1 MAADALAILALLPW
15 IVLAWFRDGFWR
27 VRFPAE
33 CRELPSWPPVVA
45 VVPARDEAD
54 VIEASLESLLRQDY
68 PGQFH
73 VILVDDHS
81 TDGTAAVARAA
92 ARRLGMQERLTVV
105 RARDLPAGWTGKV
118 WAQAEGLAQGVG
130 QPAQERYVFLTDADI
145 AHDPLAL
152 RRLVARAETGQLVL
166 ASLMVRLR
174 CESLP
179 EKALVPAFVFFFA
192 MLYPFVRVND
202 PLSPVAAAAGGC
214 MLARVDALQAIGGMA
229 AIRGA
234 LIDDCALA
242 AALKVNG
249 PIRLDLARHSRSL
262 RGYEHWADIWNMIAR
277 SAYTQLRHSPW
288 RLAGTVAGMLWLF
301 LAPPALAIALAAQAG
316 PAAWLALGAWLL
328 MARLYLPMLRYY
340 RCQPLWAPLLPLLAL
355 FYLGATLASA
365 WRYRHG
371 RGGQWKGRA
380 QAPRAQPR

>member
-1 MAADALAILALLPW
+1 MAADALAVLALLPW

-27 VRFPAE
+27 VRLPAE
-33 CRELPSWPPVVA
+33 SRELPSWPPVVA

-68 PGQFH
+68 PGQFR

-81 TDGTAAVARAA
+81 TDGTAVVARAA
-92 ARRLGMQERLTVV
+92 ARRLGLQERLTVV

-118 WAQAEGLAQGVG
+118 WAQAEGLAQGLA
-130 QPAQERYVFLTDADI
+130 QPARERYVFLTDADI

-152 RRLVARAETGQLVL
+152 RRLVARAATGQLVL
-166 ASLMVRLR
+166 ASLMVSLR
-174 CESLP
+174 CLSLA

-242 AALKVNG
+242 AALKAHG
-249 PIRLDLARHSRSL
+249 PIRLDLARGTASRCVATSTG
-262 RGYEHWADIWNMIAR
+262 RT
-277 SAYTQLRHSPW
+277 S
-288 RLAGTVAGMLWLF
+288 GT
-301 LAPPALAIALAAQAG
+301 
-316 PAAWLALGAWLL
+316 
-328 MARLYLPMLRYY
+328 
-340 RCQPLWAPLLPLLAL
+340 
-355 FYLGATLASA
+355 
-365 WRYRHG
+365 
-371 RGGQWKGRA
+371 
-380 QAPRAQPR
+380 